1 MVGGPTCEWVSKD
14 GLTVGGLVVAMGGC
28 EGCGGSVGG
37 GGCVSILFY
46 FFLVVV
52 AVTIFLVV
60 VFLFLFYKVV
70 LVDVGLC

>member
-37 GGCVSILFY
+37 GGCVFILFY
-46 FFLVVV
+46 FFFGGCGRNNFSGCGFSFS
-52 AVTIFLVV
+52 FL
-60 VFLFLFYKVV
+60 
-70 LVDVGLC
+70 

>member
-37 GGCVSILFY
+37 GGCVFILFY
-46 FFLVVV
+46 FFFGGCGCNNFSGCGFSFS
-52 AVTIFLVV
+52 FL
-60 VFLFLFYKVV
+60 
-70 LVDVGLC
+70 